1 MRVYEATL
9 TYTPTLW
16 TIGATNLSSPEKA
29 HEYLKDIVDFS
40 PAQETLWVV
49 MLTTKQTPIARILIT
64 KGTATASLAHPREI
78 FKPAILA
85 NAVSI
90 LLAHNHPSGQ
100 PEPSGADIALTRQVR
115 EAGKVLGIE
124 LLDHLI
130 LGDRDTDPS
139 GKGFYSFRHAGLL

>member
-1 MRVYEATL
+1 
-9 TYTPTLW
+9 
-16 TIGATNLSSPEKA
+16 
-29 HEYLKDIVDFS
+29 
-40 PAQETLWVV
+40 

-90 LLAHNHPSGQ
+90 LLAHNHPSGM

-115 EAGKVLGIE
+115 DAGKVLGIE

-130 LGDRDTDPS
+130 LGDKDTDPT
-139 GKGFYSFRHAGLL
+139 GKGFYSFRTAGLL